1 MNILMDGQTLWY
13 RNWQIYNNANSTAPK
28 FFFYFEMITP
38 IAPTACTYHTYV
50 NDSNK
55 VRNGKVYGTNVDP
68 STLSAQFD
76 HTNWDLILDID
87 KVTMIDDANQG

>member
-1 MNILMDGQTLWY
+1 
-13 RNWQIYNNANSTAPK
+13 
-28 FFFYFEMITP
+28 MITP

-50 NDSNK
+50 NDYTK
-55 VRNGKVYGTNVDP
+55 IRNGKIYGTNVDP
-68 STLSAQFD
+68 STLSGQFD